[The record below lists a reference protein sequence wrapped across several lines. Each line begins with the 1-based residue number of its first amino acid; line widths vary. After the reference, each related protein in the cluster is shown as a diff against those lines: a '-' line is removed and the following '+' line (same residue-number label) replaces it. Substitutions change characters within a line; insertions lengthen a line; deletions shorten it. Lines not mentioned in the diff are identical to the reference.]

1 MMRAVRP
8 SDSLWK
14 EGAGYY
20 TESLEQVRNSPLL
33 PDLRR
38 LVDRRMLSI
47 FDRHGSLAP
56 GCRVLEL
63 GCGRSRWLPFL
74 AQHRGC
80 DVSGLDTEAFACE
93 LARANL
99 AGAGAAGRILCGD
112 AFDLERHRDLV
123 GRFDLIYSMGLLEH
137 FSDATER
144 IVALTRYLRPGGRMI
159 TTVPNM
165 RGFNW
170 LMQWLGSREILEMHV
185 VYDRKR
191 LTRVH
196 EAAGLTTLAA
206 GYVGYFDGHISAS
219 DAAPPR
225 TVRRRLHGSLC
236 RTSSLLAE
244 AWQRTGHGALAPE
257 LPWCSPHVYYVGVAT
272 EPRGTTPSA

>member
-1 MMRAVRP
+1 MRDVRP

-20 TESLEQVRNSPLL
+20 IERPEQVRRTPLL

-38 LVDRRMLSI
+38 LRDRRILEI
-47 FDRHGSLAP
+47 FDRHGNLTP

-74 AQHRGC
+74 AAHRRC
-80 DVSGLDTEAFACE
+80 EVSGLDNEAFASE

-99 AGAGAAGRILCGD
+99 SGAGVIGRIICGD
-112 AFDLERHRDLV
+112 VFDLEGHRDLV

-137 FSDATER
+137 FDDVADR
-144 IVALTRYLRPGGRMI
+144 ITTLARYLRPGGRMI

-170 LMQWLGSREILEMHV
+170 LMQRLGSREILEMHV

-196 EAAGLTTLAA
+196 EAAGLRTLAA
-206 GYVGYFDGHISAS
+206 GYAGFFDGQVSA
-219 DAAPPR
+219 AGAPAR
-225 TVRRRLHGSLC
+225 TVGHRLHAVLC

-244 AWQRTGHGALAPE
+244 AWLRAGRGALAPE
-257 LPWCSPHVYYVGVAT
+257 LSWFSPHVYYVGTPAGPVAA
-272 EPRGTTPSA
+272 PQCA

>member
-1 MMRAVRP
+1 MRP
-8 SDSLWK
+8 SDARWK
-14 EGAGYY
+14 QGAGYY
-20 TESLEQVRNSPLL
+20 TESPEQIRDSPLL

-38 LVDRRMLSI
+38 LRDRRILEI
-47 FDRHGSLAP
+47 FDRHGNLGP

-74 AQHRGC
+74 AVHRQC
-80 DVSGLDTEAFACE
+80 DVSGLDNETFASE

-99 AGAGAAGRILCGD
+99 AGAGASGRIVCGD
-112 AFDLERHRDLV
+112 AFDLESNRELL

-137 FSDATER
+137 FGDVVDR
-144 IVALTRYLRPGGRMI
+144 IGALTRYLRPGGRMI

-170 LMQWLGSREILEMHV
+170 LMQRLGSREILEMHV

-191 LTRVH
+191 LARVH
-196 EAAGLTTLAA
+196 EQAGLSTLAA
-206 GYVGYFDGHISAS
+206 GYAGFFDGYVSAAGGS
-219 DAAPPR
+219 PR
-225 TVRRRLHGSLC
+225 SVGVRLHAGLC

-244 AWQRTGHGALAPE
+244 AWLRTAREPLAPE
-257 LPWCSPHVYYVGVAT
+257 LSWCSPHVYYVG
-272 EPRGTTPSA
+272 TPADRTGSAPCA

>member
-1 MMRAVRP
+1 MIRAVRP

-20 TESLEQVRNSPLL
+20 TESPAQVRRSPLL

-38 LVDRRMLSI
+38 LRDRRILEI
-47 FDRHGSLAP
+47 FDRHGNLTP
-56 GCRVLEL
+56 GCSVLEL

-74 AQHRGC
+74 AVRRRC
-80 DVSGLDTEAFACE
+80 DVSGLDNEAYASE

-99 AGAGAAGRILCGD
+99 SGVGAAGRIICGD
-112 AFDLERHRDLV
+112 AFDPEAQPDLV

-137 FSDATER
+137 FGDVVDR
-144 IVALTRYLRPGGRMI
+144 ITTLTRYLRPGGRMI

-170 LMQWLGSREILEMHV
+170 LMQRLGSREILEMHV
-185 VYDRKR
+185 VYDREL

-196 EAAGLTTLAA
+196 EAARLRTLAA
-206 GYVGYFDGHISAS
+206 GYVGFFDGHVSA
-219 DAAPPR
+219 ARGEPR
-225 TVRRRLHGSLC
+225 TLKLRLHESLS
-236 RTSSLLAE
+236 RNSNLLAE
-244 AWQRTGHGALAPE
+244 AWLRAGRGALAPE
-257 LPWCSPHVYYVGVAT
+257 ISWLSPHVYYVGTAA
-272 EPRGTTPSA
+272 EPVEAPP

>member
-1 MMRAVRP
+1 MRGVRS

-20 TESLEQVRNSPLL
+20 TESPEQVRRSPLL

-38 LVDRRMLSI
+38 LHDQRILEI
-47 FDRHGSLAP
+47 FDVHGNLAP

-74 AQHRGC
+74 AVRRRC
-80 DVSGLDTEAFACE
+80 DVSGLDTEAFAAE

-99 AGAGAAGRILCGD
+99 SGAGAAGRIICGD
-112 AFDLERHRDLV
+112 AFDPERHSDLV

-137 FSDATER
+137 FDDVVDR
-144 IVALTRYLRPGGRMI
+144 ITTLARYLRPGGRMI

-170 LMQWLGSREILEMHV
+170 LMQRLGSFEILEMHV
-185 VYDRKR
+185 IYDRKR

-196 EAAGLTTLAA
+196 EAAGLRTLAA
-206 GYVGYFDGHISAS
+206 GYAGFFDGYISS
-219 DAAPPR
+219 NAPPR
-225 TVRRRLHGSLC
+225 TARVRLHAGLC
-236 RTSSLLAE
+236 RTASLLAE
-244 AWQRTGHGALAPE
+244 AWLRAGRRALAPE
-257 LPWCSPHVYYVGVAT
+257 LAWCSPHVYYVGTTAGRVAAG
-272 EPRGTTPSA
+272 PCR

>member
-1 MMRAVRP
+1 MTRYVRP

-20 TESLEQVRNSPLL
+20 VESPEQVRRSPLL

-38 LVDRRMLSI
+38 LRDRRILEI
-47 FDRHGSLAP
+47 FDRHGNITP

-74 AQHRGC
+74 AVNRRC
-80 DVSGLDTEAFACE
+80 DVTGLDNEAYASE

-99 AGAGAAGRILCGD
+99 SGAGAVGRIICGD
-112 AFDLERHRDLV
+112 AFDLESNRELV
-123 GRFDLIYSMGLLEH
+123 GQFDLIYSMGLLEH
-137 FSDATER
+137 FDDVADR
-144 IVALTRYLRPGGRMI
+144 ISTLARYLRPGGRMI

-170 LMQWLGSREILEMHV
+170 AMQRLGSREILEMHV

-206 GYVGYFDGHISAS
+206 GYAGFFDGHLSAA
-219 DAAPPR
+219 DASR
-225 TVRRRLHGSLC
+225 QTRIVRLHTGLS
-236 RTSSLLAE
+236 RTSSFIAE
-244 AWQRTGHGALAPE
+244 AWLRAGRGAFAPE
-257 LPWCSPHVYYVGVAT
+257 LSWFSPHVYYVGSPAEQVV
-272 EPRGTTPSA
+272 EPP

>member
-1 MMRAVRP
+1 MRVVRP

-20 TESLEQVRNSPLL
+20 TESPEQMRRSPLL

-38 LVDRRMLSI
+38 LRERRILEI
-47 FDRHGSLAP
+47 FDHHGNLTP

-74 AQHRGC
+74 AVHRGC
-80 DVSGLDTEAFACE
+80 DVYGLDNEAFASE

-99 AGAGAAGRILCGD
+99 SGAGARGRILCGD
-112 AFDLERHRDLV
+112 AFDLAGHHELV

-137 FSDATER
+137 FDDVVDR
-144 IVALTRYLRPGGRMI
+144 ITTLVRYLRPGGRMI
-159 TTVPNM
+159 TTVPNL
-165 RGFNW
+165 RGFNG
-170 LMQWLGSREILEMHV
+170 LMQRLASREIFEMHV

-196 EAAGLTTLAA
+196 EAAGLRTLAA
-206 GYVGYFDGHISAS
+206 GYVGYFDGHISA
-219 DAAPPR
+219 AGIAPR
-225 TVRRRLHGSLC
+225 TVRVRLHASLC
-236 RTSSLLAE
+236 RTSSLLGE
-244 AWQRTGHGALAPE
+244 AWLRASREALAPE
-257 LPWCSPHVYYVGVAT
+257 LPWFSPHVYYVGTCA
-272 EPRGTTPSA
+272 